1 MTSSAAPNRL
11 LGYFIGAL
19 GASFFSTK
27 GIVIKLALL
36 ENVDAVTTLTWRM
49 IIAVPFFAVIG
60 YFGYRKQ
67 KANNG
72 GQPVLSGSMLAK
84 ACAVGVMGYYVASYL
99 DFAGLNYISAQ
110 FDRLI
115 LLTYPIFVVVLG
127 ALWHR
132 RKISMAAMIA
142 LGLSYG
148 GLAIIF
154 AHDLQ
159 LEGEDTVIG
168 ALLVLGAAL
177 AFAIYQLLAKPLIDQ
192 IGARL
197 FTSIAMSAAGGM
209 VILHFLATHEFN
221 DLILSERAMWLMLAI
236 GTISTVA
243 PAYLISISIGM
254 VGPEPTAVLG
264 NVSTIV
270 TIILAITIL
279 GEPFSI
285 YHGVGAALVLCGV
298 LLFTHLD
305 HRARKLPAGA
315 AQLKKQP

>member
-1 MTSSAAPNRL
+1 MSTSAAPNRF

-67 KANNG
+67 KAANG
-72 GQPVLSGSMLAK
+72 GKSVLNWRTTAK
-84 ACAVGVMGYYVASYL
+84 ICAVGLIGYYVASYL

-115 LLTYPIFVVVLG
+115 LLTYPIFVVVIG
-127 ALWHR
+127 ALWQR
-132 RKISMAAMIA
+132 RKISAAAMIA
-142 LGLSYG
+142 LGVSYG

-154 AHDLQ
+154 AHDIQ
-159 LEGEDTVIG
+159 LEGQNTVIG

-192 IGARL
+192 VGARL

-209 VILHFLATHEFN
+209 VIIHFLATHEFA
-221 DLILSERAMWLMLAI
+221 DLILSQKAMWLMLAI

-243 PAYLISISIGM
+243 PAYLIAISIGM

-270 TIILAITIL
+270 TIVLAITIL
-279 GEPFSI
+279 GEPFSL
-285 YHGVGAALVLCGV
+285 YHGFGAALVLCGV
-298 LLFTHLD
+298 LLFTHMD
-305 HRARKLPAGA
+305 HRAQKLPAGA